1 MILLIYTHPYY
12 LFILSFHILSYRPLL
27 CSLACTYPGC
37 DSFIANTTT
46 WTHLRLASR
55 RGSLFGKNTVLQP
68 DRDKEGCRCLFS
80 PLGGLVDGS
89 METLLEESRRVAPQ
103 IFSVSR
109 DGTLLYIPF
118 MWHVFFPF
126 ISSCLSRMIESKWK
140 SRRWISADDWLLA
153 CGITFSSVMNWN
165 KELDQEQ
172 LH

>member
-12 LFILSFHILSYRPLL
+12 FFILSFHILSYRPLL

-55 RGSLFGKNTVLQP
+55 RGSLLAKIQYSNLTATRRMSMSLQSSG
-68 DRDKEGCRCLFS
+68 RTCRWI
-80 PLGGLVDGS
+80 DGNL
-89 METLLEESRRVAPQ
+89 TWRESARCPQ

-153 CGITFSSVMNWN
+153 CSITFSSVMNRN